1 MTLTLHARKGIAVT
15 DNTPEQR
22 SGQLGVRTILVG
34 VDASDESRAHCSV
47 MIVRPSNE
55 SQTSSGS

>member
-1 MTLTLHARKGIAVT
+1 MTLGSV
-15 DNTPEQR
+15 
-22 SGQLGVRTILVG
+22 SGHC
-34 VDASDESRAHCSV
+34 AEHAHCSV